1 MEKTNGR
8 TIIGKIVKGSSLL
21 IIDRYIIRKFLSTF
35 FFSIILIMSIAVVLD
50 FSEKIDDFLESH
62 APLNKVIFD
71 YYLNFIPYFASL
83 FSHLFTFIAVI
94 YFTSRMAY
102 NTEFIAILSNGV
114 SFNRILYPYFISAL
128 IITLFSFTLNN
139 FVIPHA
145 TAKKQVFEEQYYH
158 RAPRVFSD
166 RNIHRQISPGVFI
179 YLENYNTYNNSGR
192 LFSMEKY
199 ENGEL
204 VSKLMSKEV
213 HWDSTTNKWRV
224 RDYMIRNFDGE
235 KQILITGKSIDT
247 TMNIS
252 PEEFKRRDNAV
263 EAMNL
268 PELNRFIK
276 RQKMQGASNLNEILI
291 EKHKRFSFP
300 FSTFILTLIGVSV
313 SSKKVKGGIGMQIG
327 IGLLIS
333 FAYILFLQFSS
344 QFAISGAFSPFVA
357 AWIPNVLFFVI
368 AIFLYRMAPK

>member
-1 MEKTNGR
+1 MERTNVR
-8 TIIGKIVKGSSLL
+8 TIVGKIIKGSSLL

-35 FFSIILIMSIAVVLD
+35 FFSIILILAIAIVLD

-62 APLNKVIFD
+62 APWHKVIFD

-83 FSHLFTFIAVI
+83 FSHLFTFISVI

-139 FVIPHA
+139 FVIPHGV
-145 TAKKQVFEEQYYH
+145 AKKQAFEEQYYH
-158 RAPRVFSD
+158 RAPRMVND
-166 RNIHRQISPGVFI
+166 RNIHKQISPGVYI
-179 YLENYNTYNNSGR
+179 YLESYNAYNNSGR

-213 HWDSTTNKWRV
+213 RWDSTTSKWKI
-224 RDYMIRNFDGE
+224 RDYMIRNYKGDN
-235 KQILITGKSIDT
+235 QTIITGKSIDT
-247 TMNIS
+247 TMNIT
-252 PEEFKRRDNAV
+252 PEEFRRRDNAV
-263 EAMNL
+263 QAMNL

-276 RQKMQGASNLNEILI
+276 RQKMQGASNLNQILI
-291 EKHKRFSFP
+291 EKQKRFSFP

-313 SSKKVKGGIGMQIG
+313 SSKKIKGGIGMQIG

-333 FAYILFLQFSS
+333 FSYILFLQFSS

-357 AWIPNVLFFVI
+357 AWIPNVLFLII
-368 AIFLYRMAPK
+368 AIFLYRLAPK

>member
-1 MEKTNGR
+1 MEKFNVKTAF
-8 TIIGKIVKGSSLL
+8 GKTVKSLSPL

-35 FFSIILIMSIAVVLD
+35 FFSIILIMAIAVVLD
-50 FSEKIDDFLESH
+50 LSEKIDDFLESN
-62 APLNKVIFD
+62 APVSKIIVD
-71 YYLNFIPYFASL
+71 YYFNFIPYFASL

-94 YFTSRMAY
+94 YFASRMAY

-128 IITLFSFTLNN
+128 IITGFSFTLNN

-145 TAKKQVFEEQYYH
+145 TAKKQAFEDQYYH
-158 RAPRVFSD
+158 KSPHVYNE
-166 RNIHRQISPGVFI
+166 RNIHKQISPGVLI

-192 LFSMEKY
+192 FFSIEKY
-199 ENGEL
+199 EKGEL
-204 VSKLMSKEV
+204 VSKLLSKDV
-213 HWDSTTNKWRV
+213 RWDSTKRKWTV
-224 RDYMIRNFDGE
+224 RDYMIRDFTGD
-235 KQILITGKSIDT
+235 KQYIKSGKSIDT
-247 TMNIS
+247 TLNID
-252 PEEFKRRDNAV
+252 PEEFQRRDNAV

-276 RQKMQGASNLNEILI
+276 RQKMQGASNLREIMI
-291 EKHKRFSFP
+291 EKQKRFSFP

-333 FAYILFLQFSS
+333 FSYILFLQFSS
-344 QFAISGAFSPFVA
+344 QFSISGSLSPFVA
-357 AWIPNVLFFVI
+357 AWIPNVLFLVI

>member
-224 RDYMIRNFDGE
+224 RDYMIRNFEGD

-247 TMNIS
+247 AMNIS

>member
-1 MEKTNGR
+1 MEKTNGK
-8 TIIGKIVKGSSLL
+8 TTVNKIIKRPSLL

-35 FFSIILIMSIAVVLD
+35 FFSIALIMAIAVIFD
-50 FSEKIDDFLESH
+50 FSEKIDDFLESK
-62 APLNKVIFD
+62 APLNKVIFE

-128 IITLFSFTLNN
+128 IIALFSFTLNN

-145 TAKKQVFEEQYYH
+145 SVKKLAFEEQYYH
-158 RAPRVFSD
+158 KSPRVYNE
-166 RNIHRQISPGVFI
+166 RNIHKQIKPGIFI

-192 LFSMEKY
+192 QFSLEKF

-204 VSKLMSKEV
+204 VSKLFSKEIR
-213 HWDSTTNKWRV
+213 WDSLSGKWKI
-224 RDYMIRNFDGE
+224 RDYMIRNYNGD
-235 KQILITGKSIDT
+235 KQTIITGKSLDT
-247 TMNIS
+247 TLNITT
-252 PEEFKRRDNAV
+252 EEFSRRDNAI

-276 RQKMQGASNLNEILI
+276 RQKMQGASNLEEILI

-313 SSKKVKGGIGMQIG
+313 SSRKVKGGIGVQIG

-333 FAYILFLQFSS
+333 FSYILFLQFSS

-357 AWIPNVLFFVI
+357 TWIPNVVFLII
-368 AIFLYRMAPK
+368 AIFLYRLAPK

>member
-1 MEKTNGR
+1 MEKTNGG
-8 TIIGKIVKGSSLL
+8 TIIGKIIKGSSLL

-62 APLNKVIFD
+62 APLSKVIFD

-114 SFNRILYPYFISAL
+114 SFNRILYPYFISAF

-158 RAPRVFSD
+158 RAPRVFSE
-166 RNIHRQISPGVFI
+166 RNIHKQISPGVFI

-199 ENGEL
+199 EKGEL

-213 HWDSTTNKWRV
+213 HWDSTTNKWRI
-224 RDYMIRNFDGE
+224 RDYMIRNYDGE
-235 KQILITGKSIDT
+235 KQTFVTGKNIDT

-252 PEEFKRRDNAV
+252 PEEFRRRDNAV

-276 RQKMQGASNLNEILI
+276 RQKMQGASNLKEILI

-344 QFAISGAFSPFVA
+344 QFAISGALSPFVA
-357 AWIPNVLFFVI
+357 AWIPNVLFFII

>member
-1 MEKTNGR
+1 MEKRNGKNS
-8 TIIGKIVKGSSLL
+8 IGKIIKGFSLL

-35 FFSIILIMSIAVVLD
+35 FFSILLIMSIAIVLD

-62 APLNKVIFD
+62 APLNKIVFD

-102 NTEFIAILSNGV
+102 NNEFIAILSNGV
-114 SFNRILYPYFISAL
+114 NFNRILYPYFISAL

-145 TAKKQVFEEQYYH
+145 TAKKQAFEELYYH
-158 RAPRVFSD
+158 RTPRVYSD
-166 RNIHRQISPGVFI
+166 RNIHKQISPGVFI

-199 ENGEL
+199 EKGEL

-213 HWDSTTNKWRV
+213 HWDSTTNKWRI
-224 RDYMIRNFDGE
+224 RDYMIRNFDGD
-235 KQILITGKSIDT
+235 KQTLITGRSIDT

-252 PEEFKRRDNAV
+252 PEEFRRRDNAI

-268 PELNRFIK
+268 PELNQFIR
-276 RQKMQGASNLNEILI
+276 RQKMQGASNLNEFLI

-333 FAYILFLQFSS
+333 FSYILFLQFSS

-357 AWIPNVLFFVI
+357 AWIPNLLFLII
-368 AIFLYRMAPK
+368 AVFLYRMAPK

>member
-1 MEKTNGR
+1 MEKTND
-8 TIIGKIVKGSSLL
+8 TTVINKIIKRPFLL

-35 FFSIILIMSIAVVLD
+35 FFSIALIMAIAVVFD
-50 FSEKIDDFLESH
+50 FSEKIDDFLESN
-62 APLNKVIFD
+62 APLKKVIFD

-114 SFNRILYPYFISAL
+114 SFTRILYPYFISAF
-128 IITLFSFTLNN
+128 IIAVFSFTLNN

-145 TAKKQVFEEQYYH
+145 SAKKLVFEEQYYH
-158 RAPRVFSD
+158 RSPRVYNE
-166 RNIHRQISPGVFI
+166 RNVHKQINPGLFI
-179 YLENYNTYNNSGR
+179 YLENFNTYNNSGR
-192 LFSMEKY
+192 QFSMEKF

-204 VSKLMSKEV
+204 VSKLLSREV
-213 HWDSTTNKWRV
+213 RWDSATRKWKI
-224 RDYMIRNFDGE
+224 RDYMIRNYHGD
-235 KQILITGKSIDT
+235 QQTIITGKSIDT
-247 TMNIS
+247 TLNIT
-252 PEEFKRRDNAV
+252 PEEFRRRENAV

-276 RQKMQGASNLNEILI
+276 RLKMQGASNLDEILI

-313 SSKKVKGGIGMQIG
+313 SSRKVKGGIGMQIG

-333 FAYILFLQFSS
+333 FSYILFMQFSS

-357 AWIPNVLFFVI
+357 VWIPNVLFFII
-368 AIFLYRMAPK
+368 AIFLYRLAPK